1 MRPPMLPWPG
11 ASSAATVALTD
22 DIGWMR
28 TTVKQGVENRERLTL
43 ELARRGFGPLA
54 SHANFVCIPSTE
66 SASIARVLL
75 EHGIAVRG
83 LAGLRDIGDVFRVAT
98 APWNELQ
105 LFLAALDDWISRK

>member
-1 MRPPMLPWPG
+1 
-11 ASSAATVALTD
+11 
-22 DIGWMR
+22 MR